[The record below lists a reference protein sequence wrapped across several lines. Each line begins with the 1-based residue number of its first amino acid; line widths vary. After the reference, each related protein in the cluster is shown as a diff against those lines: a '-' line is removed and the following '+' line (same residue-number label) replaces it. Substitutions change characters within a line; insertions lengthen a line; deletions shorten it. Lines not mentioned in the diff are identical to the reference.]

1 MNTFVKYTIGDDSD
15 VLNLSSAV
23 GGVSRAGKVTSR
35 GGGVPPLGRSSRT
48 QLWTAVATTSEQHM
62 ALSAPLPRSLLF
74 LLLLL
79 LLGASCLLHTAMAA
93 ALRARGGKGVFWHL
107 SDLHLDPSYR
117 ADAVPES
124 VCRSSRGLPVR
135 DAGPF
140 GSHMCDSAWRLVQSA
155 LENMRS
161 LDPDPD
167 FLVWTGDSPPHLPVK
182 ELSTREV
189 LEIMGN
195 FTTLIRSTFP
205 NTPVI
210 PALGNHDYWPQDQ
223 DPVAGSELYDR
234 VADMWSGWLTEES
247 QALFRKAGFYTQLV
261 RGASSAALRVVT
273 LNTNLYYTP
282 NRQTL
287 GLPDPGGQLAWL
299 REVLSLARRHQEKVY
314 VVAHVPPGY
323 KPELGPGTFVR
334 PEYNA
339 RLVAVFSEFADV
351 IAAHLYGHLHTD
363 CFMVLQSPAGA
374 ALGSMFVSP
383 AITPWRSNNG
393 SVAIPLANNPGF
405 RSYNYSQRDLAIEEL
420 SQFYLNL
427 TEANERGK
435 ASWALEY
442 RMAEAFGLPD
452 LRPGSLLALGR
463 LMLSRGPSADAAF
476 ALYAR
481 HFLVSFTAD
490 RWCQGP
496 CRLRLACAALHV
508 GSGGYEACID
518 RAAARDDARGWA
530 ADRVGGGGEV
540 GARMRVG
547 DGMGG
552 AGPARALLAR
562 L

>member
-1 MNTFVKYTIGDDSD
+1 
-15 VLNLSSAV
+15 
-23 GGVSRAGKVTSR
+23 
-35 GGGVPPLGRSSRT
+35 
-48 QLWTAVATTSEQHM
+48 M
-62 ALSAPLPRSLLF
+62 AASAPLPRRLLF
-74 LLLLL
+74 LV

-93 ALRARGGKGVFWHL
+93 ALRRARGGKGVFWHL

-117 ADAVPES
+117 ADAAPES

-155 LENMRS
+155 LESMRS

-182 ELSTREV
+182 ELSTQEV
-189 LEIMGN
+189 LGIMGN
-195 FTTLIRSTFP
+195 FTALIRSTFP

-261 RGASSAALRVVT
+261 PGARSSAALRVVS

-282 NRQTL
+282 NHQTL

-299 REVLSLARRHQEKVY
+299 RDVLSLARHHQEKVY

-323 KPELGPGTFVR
+323 KPELSPGTFVR

-363 CFMVLQSPAGA
+363 CFMVLQSPAGV

-463 LMLSRGPSADAAF
+463 LMLARGPSADAAF

-481 HFLVSFTAD
+481 HFLVSFTTD

-508 GSGGYEACID
+508 GSDGYEACVD
-518 RAAARDDARGWA
+518 RAAARDDARWWA
-530 ADRVGGGGEV
+530 AGRLGGEV
-540 GARMRVG
+540 GAAARMRVG
-547 DGMGG
+547 HGMGG
-552 AGPARALLAR
+552 AGPARALL
-562 L
+562 